1 MMMHKVFGEM
11 YNLKA
16 IAGILVRLP
25 LTDKPGD
32 ARRAGPPFEIP
43 YTLVLPPTEMDAWR
57 LHADLL
63 DTAAELR
70 DELLHSD
77 VKDPP
82 EGEAYLKTLGDLDD
96 QSKSWVDSVFA
107 ALGAAER
114 LTV

>member
-1 MMMHKVFGEM
+1 
-11 YNLKA
+11 
-16 IAGILVRLP
+16 
-25 LTDKPGD
+25 
-32 ARRAGPPFEIP
+32 
-43 YTLVLPPTEMDAWR
+43 MDAWR